1 MVSTQFFSS
10 GRTAITMNN
19 YKGISLCRV
28 IYEFTPN
35 SGGSAVHTLE
45 LSCHMTKVLNQQMII
60 TSGETGVCS
69 ESDNDCPFT
78 VHRVNHCRFSGLTQ
92 VKKRLF
98 PWLPVMP
105 LVRFTFTIAAL
116 KKIRTLHKKHGFDII
131 QAHGVGA
138 GPAVTI
144 AGWILRKP
152 SVWMMH
158 GTCMA
163 YSRLSGLYETV
174 LTMLF
179 RPCHL
184 LVLDDGSPAPAKF
197 TGLLKERVTV
207 VRHGIDTAIF
217 KPAKKPGKLQQEL
230 GLPPDA
236 FVLFSPHSLIPAKGQ
251 EYAIKAFTDFVTTAK
266 TKSAFLLLAGDG
278 KLESTLQSLAGSLPA
293 NGFIK
298 FLGRI
303 PSTKMADYFALC
315 DVTLATSMYSNKN
328 RSCQEAMACAKPVIA
343 FNSGGTKSI
352 IRDGKTG
359 LLADPGNIQALSR
372 QIIKLYADENLRL
385 ELGSNARLSIL
396 ENNSWEKRIKM
407 ELAVYKSLLEGRTG

>member
-1 MVSTQFFSS
+1 
-10 GRTAITMNN
+10 MNN

-116 KKIRTLHKKHGFDII
+116 KKILTLHKKHGFDII

-184 LVLDDGSPAPAKF
+184 LVLEDGSPAPAKF

-230 GLPPDA
+230 SLPPDA
-236 FVLFSPHSLIPAKGQ
+236 FVLFSPHSLIPVKGQ
-251 EYAIKAFTDFVTTAK
+251 EYAIKAFIDFVTTAK

-352 IRDGKTG
+352 ICDGKTG

-372 QIIKLYADENLRL
+372 QIIKLYADENLSL

-396 ENNSWEKRIKM
+396 ENNSWEKRIKI

>member
-1 MVSTQFFSS
+1 MASTQFFSS
-10 GRTAITMNN
+10 VRAPITMNN

-45 LSCHMTKVLNQQMII
+45 LSRHMTKALNQQLVI
-60 TSGETGVCS
+60 TSGETGACS

-78 VHRVNHCRFSGLTQ
+78 VHRVNHWRFSGLTQ

-116 KKIRTLHKKHGFDII
+116 KKILTLHKKHGFDII

-197 TGLLKERVTV
+197 TRLLKGRVTV
-207 VRHGIDTAIF
+207 IRHGIDTVIF
-217 KPAKKPGKLQQEL
+217 KPVKKPGKLQQEL
-230 GLPPDA
+230 GLPPNA
-236 FVLFSPHSLIPAKGQ
+236 FILLSPHSLIPVKGQ
-251 EYAIKAFTDFVTTAK
+251 EYAIKAFIDFVTTAK
-266 TKSAFLLLAGDG
+266 TKNAFLLIAGDG

-343 FNSGGTKSI
+343 FDTGGTRSI
-352 IRDGKTG
+352 VKDNKTG
-359 LLADPGNIQALSR
+359 VLVEPGNIQALGL
-372 QIIKLYADENLRL
+372 QIKKLYDDKTLRL
-385 ELGSNARLSIL
+385 KLGKNARLFIL
-396 ENNSWEKRIKM
+396 ENNSWEERVKI